1 LLAGRCSQDL
11 GLVGDYVKAMGL
23 MILQGEHEGNVI
35 ATGISYSVK
44 NLIQIAFPC
53 MRSVE
58 PILSKW
64 VYLISMIF
72 LSLSVVFFPSLEAN
86 SETNQ
91 FNIHKFITAYDFN
104 ESDIPFIASHFDLID
119 TSLGKANQIQ
129 KIKSL
134 NPSFKAIFYKDA
146 LTHREGATESWY
158 VRDAQTGSRLIN
170 KDWGW
175 YLMDIGNQAYR
186 NSLASSIK
194 NSLANNP
201 VFDGVFLDDVWG
213 AATLGEF
220 YREGT
225 KELAVLPPH
234 VIKYL
239 HDNMKLLIIQ
249 IKMAI
254 GRKLLI
260 INTGAFNTD
269 YLALSDGQMYEGFCH
284 ANWEAFG
291 EYYPE
296 WRKMLHR
303 MIIASASGKIYLA
316 QSGIQKWATESQT
329 IKTARYCYSMFLLG
343 ANSNSFFYFSKNYR
357 GVTYFPEWDVDIGSP
372 IEDYRARAG
381 TPLYEREYSKGL
393 VVINPSSE
401 SVQINFGTK
410 YKTRDGA
417 VTDTIRME
425 DHEGEILLKHT
436 ED

>member
-1 LLAGRCSQDL
+1 MNQ
-11 GLVGDYVKAMGL
+11 
-23 MILQGEHEGNVI
+23 
-35 ATGISYSVK
+35 ATGRAKILTFINLSILILFSLPFSGIPSEYISTAQTS
-44 NLIQIAFPC
+44 N
-53 MRSVE
+53 S
-58 PILSKW
+58 
-64 VYLISMIF
+64 
-72 LSLSVVFFPSLEAN
+72 PS
-86 SETNQ
+86 
-91 FNIHKFITAYDFN
+91 FKIHKFLTAYDFN
-104 ESDIPFIASHFDLID
+104 DADIPFNASHFDLID

-134 NPSFKAIFYKDA
+134 NPSFRAIFYKDA

-234 VIKYL
+234 IIKYL

-269 YLALSDGQMYEGFCH
+269 YLALSDGQMYEAFCH
-284 ANWEAFG
+284 ANWQPYG

-303 MIIASASGKIYLA
+303 MIIASASGKIYLV
-316 QSGIQKWATESQT
+316 QSGVTKDATESQT

-372 IEDYRARAG
+372 IEDYHARAG

-410 YKTRDGA
+410 YKTLDGA

-425 DHEGEILLKHT
+425 DHEGEILLKIS